1 MASLGTLPDEVLLEI
16 ITAMGEEAHRRSNWI
31 PPDPAE
37 DPSADPAAAT
47 SAVAATTATAATSP
61 MERITDDALLQV

>member
-16 ITAMGEEAHRRSNWI
+16 ISAIEEEAHRRSHRS
-31 PPDPAE
+31 PPDHAP
-37 DPSADPAAAT
+37 DPGAAT
-47 SAVAATTATAATSP
+47 SAVATAATAAASP